1 MQGNFSTDS
10 SSDDRTDASTDGR
23 THTSTDGRTDPG
35 AHTCSVHISHH
46 SAYTRASV

>member
-35 AHTCSVHISHH
+35 AHTCSVFGANRQSH
-46 SAYTRASV
+46 SVFYP